1 MIEPGSILAVIPA
14 LNEAQALP
22 RTLTRLT
29 EAGLEALVVDGG
41 STDRTVET
49 AQNLG
54 ARVLIG
60 PPGRA
65 RQMNLGAAQAR
76 QDILFFLH
84 ADSLPPV
91 DAPNLIRATLA
102 VPGIAAGAFLLK
114 FDSDDARLK
123 AIGRLANFRSRYLGL
138 PYGDQG
144 LFLQRTTF
152 ESLGGFREMPLM
164 EDVDI
169 VRRLLKTG
177 RVALAPSY
185 MTTSARRWEHQ
196 GVLANTWRNQ
206 WRLIRYFLGLSPEQL
221 TRDYPDVR

>member
-1 MIEPGSILAVIPA
+1 MIEPGSILAIIPA

-22 RTLTRLT
+22 RTLTRLAET
-29 EAGLEALVVDGG
+29 GLEALVVDGG

-54 ARVLIG
+54 AQVLMG

-65 RQMNLGAAQAR
+65 RQMNLGAAGAR

-84 ADSLPPV
+84 ADSLPPAN
-91 DAPNLIRATLA
+91 APNLIRATLA
-102 VPGIAAGAFLLK
+102 VPGTAAGAFLLK

-144 LFLQRTTF
+144 LFLPRTTF
-152 ESLGGFREMPLM
+152 EGLGGFKDMPLM

-169 VRRLLKTG
+169 VRRLRKTG
-177 RVALAPSY
+177 RVALAPSA
-185 MTTSARRWEHQ
+185 MTTSARRWEHR

-206 WRLIRYFLGLSPEQL
+206 WRLLRYFLGLSPHRL